1 MTSLAKDI
9 CNQRSYRSRRRRE
22 IFRLQKTVQDM
33 EKKINFLET
42 QVDFYDQY
50 LKQCLAN
57 LHAAKKKRV
66 HFRTSNHLVKIILLF
81 NELIVVELCYKFT
94 EMFFFSLSF

>member
-1 MTSLAKDI
+1 
-9 CNQRSYRSRRRRE
+9 
-22 IFRLQKTVQDM
+22 M

-81 NELIVVELCYKFT
+81 NAMLNRPLTVRLIPYQLRQIVQSNLQPSCLKNAKKCDRVDLFYAVT
-94 EMFFFSLSF
+94 VGSY